1 MAMAMARTASVRCRA
16 AHTQLYEVLKVDIAA
31 TPAQLKTAYR
41 NLAKNHHPD
50 VSTHPDAHD
59 RFIELSSA
67 YEVNLILSISKTKQ
81 KKIEK
86 NAPMISV
93 CRSGSA

>member
-67 YEVNLILSISKTKQ
+67 YEVNLILSISKTN

-93 CRSGSA
+93 SRSGSA